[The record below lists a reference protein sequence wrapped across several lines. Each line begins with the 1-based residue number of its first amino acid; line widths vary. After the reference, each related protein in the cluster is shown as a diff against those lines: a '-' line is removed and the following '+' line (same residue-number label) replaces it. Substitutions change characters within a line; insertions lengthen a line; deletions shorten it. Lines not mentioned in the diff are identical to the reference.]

1 MGSDV
6 VLSAGVRQNLLALQD
21 TARLMSITQNRL
33 ATGKKVNSAID
44 NPVNFF
50 TASGLSSR
58 AKDLGALLD
67 GMENGIKTIEA
78 ADNGISSIK
87 ATIESM
93 KSTLLQARQDKSFKS
108 ATYSVGLTAP
118 AATDVMTLSGGAL
131 SAPVAVDVTNTQAVR
146 TGASWNNLDFDN
158 AGVFSGQLN
167 FSIAVNGGTARTV
180 QIAATSATNIT
191 VSIDGGPVTNYTV
204 ATNTNAVAG
213 ADLVGALNAAFDA
226 AATPLPVT
234 VSFGATLA
242 FTSDTPFSNSQANV
256 AISAI
261 TVAGPVVAADFG
273 FGAGGTLSKIN
284 PVAQT
289 VDQIAAGINAN
300 ALLTDKVTASNDGGR
315 LRITNLST
323 IDLSLVGATTAGV
336 INGDLGVGN
345 TTSIGGNV
353 VRRNLVKQYN
363 DLRDQLNKFADDASF
378 GGVNLL
384 RGDKLRISFNEL
396 GTSTIVVQAQDEF
409 GVARPIN
416 TLTLGID
423 LLLNPDVDA
432 DPSIDAFLDDLST
445 SLNTLRS
452 QASSFG
458 SHLSIVEI
466 RTQFTKEM
474 INTLQV
480 GADNLVLADTNE
492 ESANMLALQTRQQ
505 LSTTALSLASQADQ
519 AVLRLFG

>member
-146 TGASWNNLDFDN
+146 TWRFMEQLDFDN

-204 ATNTNAVAG
+204 AT
-213 ADLVGALNAAFDA
+213 
-226 AATPLPVT
+226 TP
-234 VSFGATLA
+234 
-242 FTSDTPFSNSQANV
+242 TPSPA
-256 AISAI
+256 
-261 TVAGPVVAADFG
+261 
-273 FGAGGTLSKIN
+273 
-284 PVAQT
+284 
-289 VDQIAAGINAN
+289 
-300 ALLTDKVTASNDGGR
+300 
-315 LRITNLST
+315 
-323 IDLSLVGATTAGV
+323 
-336 INGDLGVGN
+336 
-345 TTSIGGNV
+345 
-353 VRRNLVKQYN
+353 
-363 DLRDQLNKFADDASF
+363 
-378 GGVNLL
+378 
-384 RGDKLRISFNEL
+384 
-396 GTSTIVVQAQDEF
+396 
-409 GVARPIN
+409 PI
-416 TLTLGID
+416 
-423 LLLNPDVDA
+423 
-432 DPSIDAFLDDLST
+432 
-445 SLNTLRS
+445 
-452 QASSFG
+452 
-458 SHLSIVEI
+458 
-466 RTQFTKEM
+466 
-474 INTLQV
+474 
-480 GADNLVLADTNE
+480 
-492 ESANMLALQTRQQ
+492 
-505 LSTTALSLASQADQ
+505 
-519 AVLRLFG
+519 

>member
-93 KSTLLQARQDKSFKS
+93 KSTLLQARRTSPSRRDLQRRPDR
-108 ATYSVGLTAP
+108 AGGHRCHDPL
-118 AATDVMTLSGGAL
+118 GGAL

-315 LRITNLST
+315 LESPTCRR
-323 IDLSLVGATTAGV
+323 
-336 INGDLGVGN
+336 
-345 TTSIGGNV
+345 SI
-353 VRRNLVKQYN
+353 
-363 DLRDQLNKFADDASF
+363 S
-378 GGVNLL
+378 
-384 RGDKLRISFNEL
+384 
-396 GTSTIVVQAQDEF
+396 
-409 GVARPIN
+409 P
-416 TLTLGID
+416 
-423 LLLNPDVDA
+423 
-432 DPSIDAFLDDLST
+432 
-445 SLNTLRS
+445 
-452 QASSFG
+452 
-458 SHLSIVEI
+458 
-466 RTQFTKEM
+466 
-474 INTLQV
+474 
-480 GADNLVLADTNE
+480 
-492 ESANMLALQTRQQ
+492 
-505 LSTTALSLASQADQ
+505 
-519 AVLRLFG
+519 